1 MQVFLAGGTGV
12 VGRRAL
18 PLLLAAGHEV
28 TASVRSD
35 ASARLVALLGA
46 TPRHLDLF
54 DPTAVEEAVAG
65 HDAVINLAT
74 SIPPPL
80 EAANPKAWGPN
91 DRLRREG
98 SRNLAAAAAASTAG
112 AAVYVQESIA
122 FARGEH
128 GAEQVEEGGELGDAP
143 IIASLHGAEAAVA
156 GLAETATRGVV
167 LRFGLF
173 HAPESTHGRAFTAA
187 ARHGRL
193 PLPGDPDGYL
203 PIIHADDAAAAVVA
217 ALKAP
222 AGTYEITVDEC
233 PTRRELAEAASS
245 ALAPLGIGPLRLPRG
260 RIGERMRSSAP
271 NLAWSQRV
279 GNSRFRAVTAWRP
292 AHRDAR
298 SVWAAVAGSL
308 TDPSP
313 VPSRWT
319 RVALV
324 LLALFGIPA
333 GLWAGLAPTSFF
345 ADYPGFG
352 LQWVSP
358 DGPYNEHLLRDVGW
372 SWVGLGAV
380 TVAALAAAKRSWA
393 RLAGVAWLVFAL
405 PHFLYHVVH
414 LDVYDTTADQ
424 VAVAVSTGALV
435 IVAAVAA
442 AAPRRRISG

>member
-1 MQVFLAGGTGV
+1 MKVFVAGGTGV

-18 PLLLAAGHEV
+18 SLLLAAGHDV

-35 ASARLVALLGA
+35 ASARLVASLGA
-46 TPRHLDLF
+46 TPHRVDLF
-54 DPTAVEEAVAG
+54 DAAAVGEAVSG
-65 HDAVINLAT
+65 HDAVVNLAT

-80 EAANPKAWGPN
+80 AAANPKAWEPN
-91 DRLRREG
+91 ERLRRDG
-98 SRNLAAAAAASTAG
+98 SRNLAAAASAAG

-122 FARGEH
+122 FARGDH
-128 GAEQVEEGGELGDAP
+128 GTEQVEEGGQLADAP
-143 IIASLHGAEAAVA
+143 IVASLHGAEAAVA
-156 GLAETATRGVV
+156 GLAESATRGVV

-187 ARHGRL
+187 CRHGRL

-217 ALKAP
+217 ALEAP

-260 RIGERMRSSAP
+260 RTGERLSASAP

-279 GNSRFRAVTAWRP
+279 GNRRFRAVTAWRP

-298 SVWAAVAGSL
+298 AVWAAVAGAL

-319 RVALV
+319 KVALV
-324 LLALFGIPA
+324 LLALFGLPA
-333 GLWAGLAPTSFF
+333 GLWAGLAPASFF

-352 LQWVSP
+352 WEWVSP

-372 SWVGLGAV
+372 TWVGLGAV

-393 RLAGVAWLVFAL
+393 RVAGVAWLLFAL

-414 LDVYDTTADQ
+414 LDVYDTTVDQ
-424 VAVAVSTGALV
+424 VAVAVSTAALV
-435 IVAAVAA
+435 VVAAVAV